1 MAVNVTNLLAG
12 PGVLYTGAFGAVEPA
27 TVKTAPAVAWTDV
40 GGTQDGL
47 TLKIN
52 RELMELEVD
61 QIVDVPGRRLTKRD
75 VNLSTNLAEATL
87 ENLAIALGEPVATVT
102 ASGTGVTAAALFEPT
117 NDISAFMPGYNALLF
132 DGTAP
137 GVGKNRRVLAR
148 KVMSIESVE
157 ASYKKDG
164 QVLIPVTW
172 ATHYISAAVKPY
184 AIQDDRSTP

>member
-40 GGTQDGL
+40 GATQGGVTL
-47 TLKIN
+47 TIKRDLF
-52 RELMELEVD
+52 ELEVD

-75 VNLSTNLAEATL
+75 VNIKTNLAEATL
-87 ENLAIALGEPVATVT
+87 ENFALSVSEPAANVVV
-102 ASGTGVTAAALFEPT
+102 SGTGVTAAALFEPT
-117 NDISAFMPGYNALLF
+117 NDISAFVPGYNALLF

-137 GVGKNRRVLAR
+137 GVGKARRVIAR
-148 KVMSIESVE
+148 KVLSIDSVE
-157 ASYKKDG
+157 ASYVKDG
-164 QVLIPVTW
+164 QVLFPVTW
-172 ATHYISAAVKPY
+172 ATHFISASVKPY